1 MLVGFVCLLGIA
13 LSFSIYGIFG
23 LYVGAEGL
31 VRGSASLAS
40 QLGLRGL
47 VIGLTVVAF
56 GTSTPELMVGV
67 KATHDGFF
75 AISLWERGGG
85 GLQYLQHCPHPGSL
99 GPHKAPSHRCPGGS
113 LADSHHD
120 PRLSHPDARPPE
132 WRNKSS

>member
-1 MLVGFVCLLGIA
+1 M
-13 LSFSIYGIFG
+13 
-23 LYVGAEGL
+23 GAEGL

-75 AISLWERGGG
+75 AISLGERGGG
-85 GLQYLQHCPHPGSL
+85 GSNICNIALILGLWALIRPLHIDAQAVRLQIPIMIPVSL
-99 GPHKAPSHRCPGGS
+99 ILMLVLLNGGISRLEGTGLIPSLLREP
-113 LADSHHD
+113 
-120 PRLSHPDARPPE
+120 
-132 WRNKSS
+132 WFYV